1 MGLERALGHLVF
13 WVWVGVREADSS
25 AAAGDVSEN
34 RCVLGESETQV
45 ASTPGT
51 ALLQQNFARRAPHL
65 SETLREELQESERE
79 GDIAI
84 VALQDSAH
92 RKASKTDHGLIIS
105 FFQWLNKSMQRW
117 ISPAPPSEIQ
127 DYHVKPSRGV
137 ATVHLEGAARGD

>member
-105 FFQWLNKSMQRW
+105 FFQWLNKSMLLSCETFTWCCNSASGRRR
-117 ISPAPPSEIQ
+117 E
-127 DYHVKPSRGV
+127 RRL
-137 ATVHLEGAARGD
+137 TCMARSSVYLRF